1 MKKKNTRVP
10 QWLTCGFVL
19 TGLAAGGLLLRA
31 MQASPNGTSRRTEPQ
46 RRITLG
52 AAEPAS
58 LYAVTIAIKNPEQIQ
73 GNRQVRVAIADARGK
88 IAEKV
93 LHTAD
98 LDFYLTLRPR
108 VPGQVSVTLSAPA
121 AEPLPELETT
131 MRRIPTEPG
140 DPSVIAAAPNDT
152 WQAAQPVEFGQTVFG
167 GGDER
172 PYAPA
177 PSEDQ
182 YSEMLKGF
190 QWFRFTFHGTEPKL
204 AYFVLDITDREVPLD
219 VDIFQS
225 GKNAKGQPD
234 VVPYTDGAA
243 IYQIEATQNYPG
255 LYKFRTRI
263 LKPGETYYVRVDA
276 NHPAYQLHMYDYAVP
291 PYRDPRQAVRTG
303 MDFLINMGDTWLSN
317 TPRRGAVGLR
327 TTMVHSDTQLC
338 IACHPT
344 QFTTRGYMTA
354 VANGYPPTQ
363 RPALEF
369 LTDRIYNNQRPLYG
383 EPGTDWVRV
392 IYSARTVASRL
403 PVIEHLFEQNV
414 THDPPRLSFNVPYGN
429 FLKIHYQDRTAM
441 PGDESDG
448 CEPSISPFEIAAQ
461 SWETFQILYQ
471 QTREEQW
478 AAERDLVER
487 LAIPRE
493 PKNMIDLNWKIHFLA
508 TIGREKYRTQLDQLL
523 DQLYSFQQPGGMWP
537 YTFDKNAKPADFIS
551 YHAVLAAALAGRRPE
566 TDTHLARAVDAL
578 LKAQR
583 PEGSW
588 EGDPVYQGFN
598 TPFRATQFAVM
609 ALSTLYPGPNRK
621 PAKEKGW
628 DDAFPPV
635 PERLAGHDLPRLLS
649 QLDQLWD
656 LAPEPVLRQV
666 RAILESSDQP
676 LAREAAARAMG
687 HMADSGATKALI
699 AALGDSNKMVQRTAG
714 WALRMILERRP
725 DATTEGRAELAAALV
740 SSNARTRWGATQ
752 VFNQHFKYL
761 AGDTRLGLALRR
773 DLDDPVPAV
782 RLNAAR
788 GLWQWYYWT
797 VDDHDARIG
806 IIEALATR
814 LNTETDPMVRRAVQ
828 ESLYDALDENTGY
841 LAAWIEAA
849 SAKDDQD
856 KINDGYEAV
865 VRDQA
870 QALSKVLGSA
880 TPLGRE
886 GILGALWDF
895 HVRHYSLPQLKT
907 NTVSISL
914 PAVFTKYV
922 SGVPDLHRQ
931 GYEYPPYRETVDFR
945 YDVHNGFYQT
955 RIGNDSDLIHFFPS
969 SGRELEAAL
978 IACLSGAD
986 SNTKINVLK
995 AGSTL
1000 SGAGGQRFAEAA
1012 LQLALDPDQ
1021 QVRDTVRYVYEN
1033 GQRGVLN
1040 IDAPAVPSPALV
1052 KTIAEILARGDLDAQ
1067 AVALPLL
1074 SGLPA
1079 DSAWTRQLA
1088 ILSAVRSLLDAQ
1100 PRVKNY
1106 AQVLAAAGSFPELMQ
1121 DSRRRSQTIEAFQ
1134 DQDPD
1139 VQRAAIQ
1146 ITLERF
1152 LDDVDMQTL
1161 LGTTFDRLG
1170 SSQRNILIE
1179 EVSDPKF
1186 MRRHLGVSGGA
1197 VSQDRSYVLGNGKYL
1212 YKAPDFLNH
1221 PVVFRAVMASLGD
1234 RDANVR
1240 AAALDLLRK
1249 VQGIELRPD
1258 FRAALDRLRN
1268 DPNQRLQL
1276 IANRVLSG
1284 KNLKEALAD
1293 VEPGSVLDFRFFVSK
1308 IEPIL
1313 AAPGADGKA
1322 CVVCHATHVIFKLR
1336 PPNTD
1341 GQFSPQDSEENYKY
1355 AMRVLDISDPNH
1367 SLILIKPTRPTDAAG
1382 DVDDYLATH
1391 NGGQRWPGNESS
1403 QQYKTILAWIRGARI
1418 EASSPGAHIL
1428 QKR

>member
-1 MKKKNTRVP
+1 MEKTYHQVP
-10 QWLTCGFVL
+10 QWLACGLVA
-19 TGLAAGGLLLRA
+19 TGLVAGGLILLRTV
-31 MQASPNGTSRRTEPQ
+31 QASPSKAPGSAAPQ
-46 RRITLG
+46 RQIKLG
-52 AAEPAS
+52 TAQPGS
-58 LYAVTIAIKNPEQIQ
+58 LYAVTIAIKNPEQLQ
-73 GNRQVRVAIADARGK
+73 GDRRIHVAMADARGTVS
-88 IAEKV
+88 EKW

-108 VPGQVSVTLSAPA
+108 APGPVTAILNAPGAEQV
-121 AEPLPELETT
+121 PELETV
-131 MRRIPTEPG
+131 MRRIPVGRG

-152 WQAAQPVEFGQTVFG
+152 WQAAQPFEFGQTVFG
-167 GGDER
+167 ADDER

-177 PSEDQ
+177 PGEDR
-182 YSEMLKGF
+182 YAAMLKGF
-190 QWFRFTFHGTEPKL
+190 QWFRFTFHGTEPRL

-219 VDIFQS
+219 VDIFQM
-225 GKNAKGQPD
+225 GKNPAGQPD
-234 VVPYTDGAA
+234 VVPYTEGAA

-263 LKPGETYYVRVDA
+263 LKPGGTYYVRVDA
-276 NHPAYQLHMYDYAVP
+276 NHPAYQLHTYDYPVP
-291 PYRDPRQAVRTG
+291 PYKDPRQAVRTG

-344 QFTTRGYMTA
+344 QFTTRGYLTA
-354 VANGYPPTQ
+354 VANGYPVTQ

-429 FLKIHYQDRTAM
+429 FLKIHYQDRTIM

-461 SWETFQILYQ
+461 SWDTFQMLYQ
-471 QTREEQW
+471 QTGEEQW
-478 AAERDLVER
+478 ASERNLVER
-487 LAIPRE
+487 LALPRE

-508 TIGREKYRTQLDQLL
+508 TIGREKYRAQLDQLL

-537 YTFDKNAKPADFIS
+537 YAFDNKGKPADFIS

-566 TDTHLARAVDAL
+566 TDPHLARAVDAL

-609 ALSTLYPGPNRK
+609 ALSTLYPGPDRK

-628 DDAFPPV
+628 DDAFPP
-635 PERLAGHDLPRLLS
+635 PPTQLAKDDLPRLLS

-656 LAPEPVLRQV
+656 LAPDAVLRQV
-666 RAILESSDQP
+666 RAILASSHQP
-676 LAREAAARAMG
+676 LAREGAARALG
-687 HMADSGATKALI
+687 HMADSGAIKTLV
-699 AALGDSNKMVQRTAG
+699 AALGDPDKMVQRTAG

-725 DATTEGRAELAAALV
+725 GAASEGRAELAAALA

-752 VFNQHFKYL
+752 LFNQHFKYL
-761 AGDTRLGLALRR
+761 ADDGPLLLALRR
-773 DLDDPVPAV
+773 NLDDPVPAV

-788 GLWQWYYWT
+788 GLWQWYYWK
-797 VDDHDARIG
+797 VDDHEARTG

-814 LNTETDPMVRRAVQ
+814 LNSETDPLARRAVQ

-841 LAAWIEAA
+841 LGAWIEAA
-849 SAKDDQD
+849 STKEDQE

-865 VRDQA
+865 ARDQA
-870 QALSKVLGSA
+870 QALAKALRAA
-880 TPLGRE
+880 TPLGRQ
-886 GILGALWDF
+886 GILEALWDF
-895 HVRHYSLPQLKT
+895 HVRHYALPQLKA

-922 SGVPDLHRQ
+922 SGVPDLDRP

-945 YDVHNGFYQT
+945 YDIHNGFYQT
-955 RIGNDSDLIHFFPS
+955 RVGNDSDLIHFFRS
-969 SGRELEAAL
+969 SGPELEDAI
-978 IACLSGAD
+978 IACLKSAD
-986 SNTKINVLK
+986 NDTKINVLK

-1000 SGAGGQRFAEAA
+1000 SGAGSQRFAEAA
-1012 LQLALDPDQ
+1012 LQLGLDPDK
-1021 QVRDTVRYVYEN
+1021 QVRDAVRYVYEN

-1040 IDAPAVPSPALV
+1040 IDAPAAPDPALV
-1052 KTIAEILARGDLDAQ
+1052 KTIAEILVHGDLDAQ

-1074 SGLPA
+1074 AGLPA
-1079 DSAWTRQLA
+1079 DSAWTRQPA
-1088 ILSAVRSLLDAQ
+1088 ILSAVRSLLDRQ

-1121 DSRRRSQTIEAFQ
+1121 DPRRSNQTMEAFE
-1134 DQDPD
+1134 DQDAD

-1146 ITLERF
+1146 IALERF
-1152 LDDVDMQTL
+1152 LDDAAMQPL
-1161 LGTTFDRLG
+1161 VVQAFDRMG
-1170 SSQRNILIE
+1170 SSQRSILIE
-1179 EVSDPKF
+1179 EVNDPKF

-1197 VSQDRSYVLGNGKYL
+1197 VSQDRSYVLGNGKYV
-1212 YKAPDFLNH
+1212 YKEPDFLDR
-1221 PVVFRAVMASLGD
+1221 PAVFRAVMASLGD

-1249 VQGIELRPD
+1249 VQGIEQRPD

-1276 IANRVLSG
+1276 IATRVLHG

-1293 VEPGSVLDFRFFVSK
+1293 VEPGSVLDFGFFVSE

-1322 CVVCHATHVIFKLR
+1322 CVMCHASHVIFKLR
-1336 PPNTD
+1336 PPNAE

-1382 DVDDYLATH
+1382 NVDDYLATH

-1403 QQYKTILAWIRGARI
+1403 SQYKTILEWIRGARMQ
-1418 EASSPGAHIL
+1418 ASNQDPHAA
-1428 QKR
+1428 R

>member
-1 MKKKNTRVP
+1 VAVLEFAMEKTYNRMP
-10 QWLTCGFVL
+10 RCFACGFVMIAVL
-19 TGLAAGGLLLRA
+19 TGGFLLLRTI
-31 MQASPNGTSRRTEPQ
+31 QASPNNAEQ
-46 RRITLG
+46 RRISLG
-52 AAEPAS
+52 TAEPGS
-58 LYAVTIAIKNPEQIQ
+58 LYAVTIALKNPEQLQ
-73 GNRQVRVAIADARGK
+73 GDRRVRVAIADARGK
-88 IAEKV
+88 IAEKW

-98 LDFYLTLRPR
+98 LDFYLTVRPR
-108 VPGQVSVTLSAPA
+108 AAGPVTATLNTPRDQSI
-121 AEPLPELETT
+121 PELEAV
-131 MRRIPTEPG
+131 MRRIPTG
-140 DPSVIAAAPNDT
+140 ARGGAVIAAAPNDT
-152 WQAAQPVEFGQTVFG
+152 WQAAQPFEFGQTIFG
-167 GGDER
+167 ADDER

-177 PSEDQ
+177 PNEDR
-182 YSEMLKGF
+182 YAAMLKGF
-190 QWFRFTFHGTEPKL
+190 QWFRFTFHGKEPKL

-219 VDIFQS
+219 VDIFQA
-225 GKNAKGQPD
+225 GKNANGQAD
-234 VVPYTDGAA
+234 VVPYTEGAA

-276 NHPAYQLHMYDYAVP
+276 NHPAYQLHMYDYPAP
-291 PYRDPRQAVRTG
+291 PYKDPRQAVRTG
-303 MDFLINMGDTWLSN
+303 MDFLINMGDSWLSN

-344 QFTTRGYMTA
+344 QFTTRGYLTA

-403 PVIEHLFEQNV
+403 PVIEHLFEENV

-461 SWETFQILYQ
+461 SWDTFQILYR
-471 QTREEQW
+471 QTGEKQW
-478 AAERDLVER
+478 ADQRDLVER
-487 LAIPRE
+487 LALPRE

-508 TIGREKYRTQLDQLL
+508 TIGREKYRAQLDQLL
-523 DQLYSFQQPGGMWP
+523 NQLYSYQQPDGMWP
-537 YTFDKNAKPADFIS
+537 YAFDQKAKPADFIS
-551 YHAVLAAALAGRRPE
+551 YHAILAAALAGRRPE
-566 TDTHLARAVDAL
+566 TDSHLARAVDAL

-609 ALSTLYPGPNRK
+609 ALSTLYPGPDGK
-621 PAKEKGW
+621 PSNEKGW
-628 DDAFPPV
+628 DDAFPLHPA
-635 PERLAGHDLPRLLS
+635 RLASDDLPRLLS
-649 QLDQLWD
+649 ELDQLWD

-666 RAILESSDQP
+666 RSILSSSDQP
-676 LAREAAARAMG
+676 LAREAAARALG
-687 HMADSGATKALI
+687 HMADPGAIQTLV
-699 AALGDSNKMVQRTAG
+699 AALGDPTKMVQRTAG

-725 DATTEGRAELAAALV
+725 DAAPGGRAELAAALA

-752 VFNQHFKYL
+752 AFNQHFKYL
-761 AGDTRLGLALRR
+761 AGDGPLRLALTR
-773 DLDDPVPAV
+773 DLDDPVPAI

-788 GLWQWYYWT
+788 GLWQWYYWK
-797 VDDHDARIG
+797 VDDHEARSG

-814 LNTETDPMVRRAVQ
+814 LNTETDPVARRAVQ

-841 LAAWIEAA
+841 LAAWVEAA
-849 SAKDDQD
+849 SKKDDQD
-856 KINDGYEAV
+856 KINEGYEAV

-870 QALSKVLGSA
+870 QTLSKVLGAA
-880 TPLGRE
+880 TPLGRQ
-886 GILGALWDF
+886 GILSALWDF
-895 HVRHYSLPQLKT
+895 HVRHYSLPQLNT
-907 NTVSISL
+907 NTVSIAL

-922 SGVPDLHRQ
+922 SGVPDLHQ
-931 GYEYPPYRETVDFR
+931 PGYEYPPYRETVDFR
-945 YDVHNGFYQT
+945 YDTHNGFYQT
-955 RIGNDSDLIHFFPS
+955 RVGNDSDLIHFFPS
-969 SGRELEAAL
+969 SGPELEAAL
-978 IACLSGAD
+978 IACLTGAD
-986 SNTKINVLK
+986 SDTKINVLK

-1012 LQLALDPDQ
+1012 LKLTLDPDP

-1040 IDAPAVPSPALV
+1040 IDQPTAPDPALV
-1052 KTIAEILARGDLDAQ
+1052 KTIAEILVHGSLDAQ

-1074 SGLPA
+1074 SGLPTG
-1079 DSAWTRQLA
+1079 STWTRQPE
-1088 ILSAVRSLLDAQ
+1088 ILSALRSLLDQQ

-1106 AQVLAAAGSFPELMQ
+1106 AQALAAAGSFPELLK
-1121 DSRRRSQTIEAFQ
+1121 DAGRRNQMIEAFQ

-1139 VQRAAIQ
+1139 VQRAALE

-1152 LDDVDMQTL
+1152 IDDPAMQPL
-1161 LGTTFDRLG
+1161 VEKTFDHLG

-1179 EVSDPKF
+1179 EVNDPKF
-1186 MRRHLGVSGGA
+1186 MRRHAGVSGGA
-1197 VSQDRSYVLGNGKYL
+1197 VSQDRSYVLGSGKYV

-1221 PVVFRAVMASLGD
+1221 PVVFRAVMASLAD

-1249 VQGIELRPD
+1249 VQGIEQRPE

-1276 IANRVLSG
+1276 IATRVLSG
-1284 KNLKEALAD
+1284 NNLKEALAD
-1293 VEPGSVLDFRFFVSK
+1293 VEPGSVLDFGFFVSK
-1308 IEPIL
+1308 VEPIL
-1313 AAPGADGKA
+1313 AASGADGKA
-1322 CVVCHATHVIFKLR
+1322 CVICHATHVIFKLR
-1336 PPNTD
+1336 PPNAD
-1341 GQFSPQDSEENYKY
+1341 GQFSARDSEENYKN

-1403 QQYKTILAWIRGARI
+1403 WQYKTILEWIRGARTQ
-1418 EASSPGAHIL
+1418 ASK
-1428 QKR
+1428 QF

>member
-1 MKKKNTRVP
+1 MDKTYNRVP
-10 QWLTCGFVL
+10 RWFACGFVAI
-19 TGLAAGGLLLRA
+19 GLLGLLLLRT
-31 MQASPNGTSRRTEPQ
+31 MQANPSGPQ
-46 RRITLG
+46 HGVTQHGVRLG
-52 AAEPAS
+52 PAEPGS
-58 LYAVTIAIKNPEQIQ
+58 LYAVTIALKNPEQLQ
-73 GNRQVRVAIADARGK
+73 GTQRVRVAIADARGTV
-88 IAEKV
+88 AEKW

-108 VPGQVSVTLSAPA
+108 VPGQVTVTVTTPG
-121 AEPLPELETT
+121 AEPIPELETV
-131 MRRIPTEPG
+131 MRRIPNGTG
-140 DPSVIAAAPNDT
+140 DASVIAAAPNGT
-152 WQAAQPVEFGQTVFG
+152 WQAAQPFEFGQAIFG
-167 GGDER
+167 AGDER

-177 PSEDQ
+177 PGEDR
-182 YSEMLKGF
+182 YAEMLQGF

-219 VDIFQS
+219 VDIFQA
-225 GKNAKGQPD
+225 GKNAGGQPD
-234 VVPYTDGAA
+234 VVPYNDGAA

-276 NHPAYQLHMYDYAVP
+276 NHPVYQLHTYDYPVP
-291 PYRDPRQAVRTG
+291 PYNDPRQAVRTG

-317 TPRRGAVGLR
+317 TPRRGAVGMR

-338 IACHPT
+338 IACHPS
-344 QFTTRGYMTA
+344 QFTTRGYLTA

-383 EPGTDWVRV
+383 EPGADWVRV

-414 THDPPRLSFNVPYGN
+414 THDPPRLSFNAPYGN
-429 FLKIHYQDRTAM
+429 FLKIHYQDRTEM

-461 SWETFQILYQ
+461 SWETFQMLHQ
-471 QTREEQW
+471 QTGEESW
-478 AAERDLVER
+478 AAQRDMVER
-487 LAIPRE
+487 LALPRE

-508 TIGREKYRTQLDQLL
+508 TIGREKYRAQLDQLL
-523 DQLYSFQQPGGMWP
+523 DQLYTFQQPDGMWP
-537 YTFDKNAKPADFIS
+537 YPFDKNAKPADFIS

-609 ALSTLYPGPNRK
+609 ALSTLYPGPDRK

-628 DDAFPPV
+628 DDAFPPH
-635 PERLAGHDLPRLLS
+635 PTQLAKDDLPQLLS

-656 LAPEPVLRQV
+656 LAPEPMLRQV
-666 RAILESSDQP
+666 RAILVSSHQP
-676 LAREAAARAMG
+676 LAREAAARALG
-687 HMADSGATKALI
+687 HMADSGATKLLA
-699 AALGDSNKMVQRTAG
+699 AALGDPNKMVQRTSG

-725 DATTEGRAELAAALV
+725 DAANAGRTELAAALG

-752 VFNQHFKYL
+752 LFNQHFKYL
-761 AGDTRLGLALRR
+761 AGDARLRIALRR

-788 GLWQWYYWT
+788 GLWQWYYWQ
-797 VDDHDARIG
+797 VDDHDARTG

-814 LNTETDPMVRRAVQ
+814 LNTETDLVVRRAVQ

-841 LAAWIEAA
+841 LGAWIEAT
-849 SAKDDQD
+849 SRKDDQD

-870 QALSKVLGSA
+870 QALATALRAA
-880 TPLGRE
+880 TPLGRQ
-886 GILGALWDF
+886 GILEALWDF
-895 HVRHYSLPQLKT
+895 HVRHYALPQLKA

-922 SGVPDLHRQ
+922 SGVPDLHQ
-931 GYEYPPYRETVDFR
+931 PGYEYPPYRETVDFH
-945 YDVHNGFYQT
+945 YDIHNGFYQT
-955 RIGNDSDLIHFFPS
+955 RIGNDSDLIHFFRS
-969 SGRELEAAL
+969 SGPELESAL
-978 IACLSGAD
+978 IACLNGAD
-986 SNTKINVLK
+986 RDTKINLLK

-1012 LQLALDPDQ
+1012 LQLGLDSDK

-1040 IDAPAVPSPALV
+1040 IEAPGAPDPALV
-1052 KTIAEILARGDLDAQ
+1052 KTIAEILVHGDLDAQ

-1074 SGLPA
+1074 AGLPA
-1079 DSAWTRQLA
+1079 DSAWTRQPA
-1088 ILSAVRSLLDAQ
+1088 ILSAVRALLDRQ
-1100 PRVKNY
+1100 PRVQNY
-1106 AQVLAAAGSFPELMQ
+1106 AQVLSAAASFPELMQ
-1121 DSRRRSQTIEAFQ
+1121 EPRRRNQTIEAFQ
-1134 DQDPD
+1134 DQDAG

-1146 ITLERF
+1146 IALARF
-1152 LDDVDMQTL
+1152 LDDAAMQPL
-1161 LGTTFDRLG
+1161 VAQAFDRLG
-1170 SSQRNILIE
+1170 SSQRAVLIE
-1179 EVSDPKF
+1179 EVNDPKF

-1197 VSQDRSYVLGNGKYL
+1197 VSQDRSYVLGNGKYV
-1212 YKAPDFLNH
+1212 YKEPDFLDQ
-1221 PVVFRAVMASLGD
+1221 PVVFRAVMASLSD

-1249 VQGIELRPD
+1249 VQGIERRPE
-1258 FRAALDRLRN
+1258 FRAALERLRN

-1276 IANRVLSG
+1276 IATRVLDG

-1293 VEPGSVLDFRFFVSK
+1293 VEPGSVLDFGFFVSE

-1322 CVVCHATHVIFKLR
+1322 CVMCHATHVIFKLQ
-1336 PPNTD
+1336 PPNAE
-1341 GQFSPQDSEENYKY
+1341 GQFSPQDSKENYKY

-1382 DVDDYLATH
+1382 NVDDYLATH
-1391 NGGQRWPGNESS
+1391 NGGQRWLGNESS
-1403 QQYKTILAWIRGARI
+1403 PQYKTILEWIRGARMPASQ
-1418 EASSPGAHIL
+1418 ASSQATHPA
-1428 QKR
+1428 R